1 MLPSLAGLGDRRE
14 VATSVTKREHVR
26 RLTSLRELLRALSV
40 TGGGGASRSLS
51 AVALAAGKEVALA
64 ALYER
69 MTAYATTLSA
79 APRYVDEE
87 EEREHAFDCLTTI
100 QALCPH
106 ALRPDLYQWF
116 GSHSIAR
123 LTVEHMNIYGGHN
136 LDTVTAAFEFAA
148 EITNSGIPVLWDLA
162 DNDIAAPL
170 VHLLGVGGTPELR
183 KPAAQLLQATVY
195 VQNGFQMYSQAAD
208 LALATRPWQ
217 NLPRSYQSEPMRF
230 NAKAIVN
237 RDGLRV
243 LVGLVIFDTDNTQ
256 GMQEALRTLVYMTQY
271 LPRPWEI
278 SGEDLHASGAIRA
291 IHALFVKSTETWVNS
306 GYCLGQACELLQNT
320 ARRLVDVDVQWMA
333 EHETLTKLVDLA
345 SLERLR
351 SHGEGVFVEAL
362 KTLRL
367 VVFATRR
374 DLKKLLLDSSPVVS
388 RMTENLNHCPVPY
401 HRSLAVVVL
410 NKLAEGNE
418 DAQRVIGAEPHLLP
432 TLVGYFTDG
441 RDAPRF
447 DQRVSPDYQKLLF
460 DLSNVRTNLDAI
472 VALATATDAARRY
485 FEEFLDAMSLRLDQE
500 FYLKGLARLAG
511 HGKLY
516 NHFAKKFAHTEPVP
530 GQVPNVAMQELL
542 GTGVLQNWET
552 LHNAALNS
560 STLSVSAAIAYLVK
574 MQVAA
579 DEDSMK
585 AKDYGYEYGEWTA
598 AKQQDLEI
606 AHKHRYGQRVV
617 ALDEKEAEAASAAE
631 LAEGKDKLRKIN
643 ARDDAFTFTQAQEE
657 EYAMRKQWMRDMDA
671 IRDKYRDNA
680 FWKPVLEHMLT
691 TTGELLTQPHHG
703 NILYEKSIRVRPEDM
718 DESSQS
724 QSDTDIFGRTP
735 GDAKRQRFAAA
746 VAMRRF
752 ALLNEKHLFCNA

>member
-1 MLPSLAGLGDRRE
+1 MLPSLFIGDRRE
-14 VATSVTKREHVR
+14 VPTNVTNREQSR
-26 RLTSLRELLRALSV
+26 RLTSLRGLLRALSV
-40 TGGGGASRSLS
+40 TGGGGAS
-51 AVALAAGKEVALA
+51 ALPAAAAAGAEAALA

-79 APRYVDEE
+79 APRQDTE

-100 QALCPH
+100 QSLWPH
-106 ALRPDLYQWF
+106 ALRPDLNQWF

-123 LTVEHMNIYGGHN
+123 LTVAHLNIYDGHN

-148 EITNSGIPVLWDLA
+148 ELTESAIPMLWELA

-170 VHLLGVGGTPELR
+170 VHLLGVGAPPALR
-183 KPAAQLLQATVY
+183 KPAAQLLQATVN
-195 VQNGFQMYSQAAD
+195 VQNGFQMSTQAAD
-208 LALATRPWQ
+208 RALATRPWQ

-230 NAKAIVN
+230 NARAIVN

-243 LVGLVIFDTDNTQ
+243 LVDLVMLDTDNTM
-256 GMQEALRTLVYMTQY
+256 GMQEALRTLVHVTHY
-271 LPRPWEI
+271 LPNYEDI

-306 GYCLGQACELLQNT
+306 RYCLAQACELLQNT
-320 ARRLVDVDVQWMA
+320 ARRLVDADVQYMA

-351 SHGEGVFVEAL
+351 SHGEGVFIEAL
-362 KTLRL
+362 KTLR
-367 VVFATRR
+367 FITTRL

-410 NKLAEGNE
+410 NKLASRPGDE
-418 DAQRVIGAEPHLLP
+418 DALRVIGAEPHLLP

-460 DLSNVRTNLDAI
+460 DLAKVRTNLDAI

-485 FEEFLDAMSLRLDQE
+485 FEEFLDAMSLRLDQD
-500 FYLKGLARLAG
+500 FYLKGMARLAG
-511 HGKLY
+511 HGTIY

-643 ARDDAFTFTQAQEE
+643 ARDDAFEFTQAQEE
-657 EYAMRKQWMRDMDA
+657 EYEMRKQWMRDIDA
-671 IRDKYRDNA
+671 IRDRYRDNA
-680 FWKPVLEHMLT
+680 FWEPVLEHMLT

-724 QSDTDIFGRTP
+724 GTDIFGRTP